1 MAKEREKST
10 FEDVWQAL
18 METRKLMQE
27 NDIKAEKRA
36 AEWEKRNAEYE
47 KARKERA
54 AEAEKAAEK
63 RVAEWERERKERDEA
78 AKKRNAEWDKK
89 MQELT
94 ETVNRTTATVDRTSA
109 AVDRTTETVNRTSET
124 VNKTSKDVRGI
135 SLSNGAMAEEAI
147 YNVLEKEMT
156 FGGRKFDAIRKN
168 LQIVSGIDTKTE
180 LDVLM
185 VNGDTVAIIEAKY
198 KVDKDDLAELFTKQ
212 LKYFRQ
218 YYTDY
223 SNHKVILGI
232 GGMSFEEGVI
242 QSANKKGVGIIKII
256 GDKLEFHTD
265 GIKKY

>member
-1 MAKEREKST
+1 MSEPKEDKYSIDERLDKLVQSFEKSNA
-10 FEDVWQAL
+10 VA
-18 METRKLMQE
+18 
-27 NDIKAEKRA
+27 
-36 AEWEKRNAEYE
+36 EKRNAELVE
-47 KARKERA
+47 QQKETDRMI
-54 AEAEKAAEK
+54 
-63 RVAEWERERKERDEA
+63 KE
-78 AKKRNAEWDKK
+78 
-89 MQELT
+89 L
-94 ETVNRTTATVDRTSA
+94 
-109 AVDRTTETVNRTSET
+109 
-124 VNKTSKDVRGI
+124 SKNIRGI
-135 SLSNGAMAEEAI
+135 SLSNGMMAEEAI

-156 FGGRKFDAIRKN
+156 FGGMKFDAIRKN

-242 QSANKKGVGIIKII
+242 QSANKKGVGIIKIV

-265 GIKKY
+265 KIKMY